1 MLAATTTFGRFTQA
15 RFAYAR
21 DGPVFSC
28 ANHLRMTLSDEL
40 ARYRG
45 ANDRERAMVAE
56 VAAFLDEHDDAFERS
71 QLLGHIT
78 ASAWI
83 VDRERA
89 HALLTHHRKLG
100 RWLQLG
106 GHVDGQPDV
115 RAAALR
121 EAQEE
126 SGLVEIVA
134 LGTAIYDV
142 DVHVIPVRGAEPE
155 HKHYDIRF
163 AFEADRAAPL
173 VVSGESHAL
182 AWVALDE
189 LDRYETDESVRR
201 LARKTE
207 RLAGSGGA

>member
-1 MLAATTTFGRFTQA
+1 M
-15 RFAYAR
+15 RFAYAS
-21 DGPVFSC
+21 DGPVIPS
-28 ANHLRMTLSDEL
+28 ANPIAMTLTDEL

-45 ANDRERAMVAE
+45 ADERERAMAAE

-71 QLLGHIT
+71 LLLGHIT

-83 VDRERA
+83 VDRERT

-106 GHVDGQPDV
+106 GHVDGERDV

-126 SGLVEIVA
+126 SGLAEIVA
-134 LGTAIYDV
+134 LEEAIYDV
-142 DVHVIPVRGAEPE
+142 DVHVIPARGAEPR

-163 AFEADRAAPL
+163 AFEADRRAPL
-173 VVSGESHAL
+173 VVSDESHAL

-189 LDRYETDESVRR
+189 LDRYDTDESVMR
-201 LARKTE
+201 LARKTA
-207 RLAGSGGA
+207 RLARSGGA